1 MAGKDASLAENGV
14 GLTDIGVRM
23 SGERLPRAYRRRK
36 ERMEEVYRLH
46 LEGRTIREISD
57 IVNVSTRTVDR
68 DLAEVRHGR
77 RIALDRDPGVTRDLP
92 RSVDEKMRLMNY
104 MWKIV
109 TRPVQVDCE
118 GRIIDDTR
126 HRIAAAAVVAK
137 VSDSLDRLFGL
148 DHVELRRVV
157 DETRKLWESE
167 KRNRVDSQRTS

>member
-1 MAGKDASLAENGV
+1 MMENGV
-14 GLTDIGVRM
+14 GLAEDGVKM
-23 SGERLPRAYRRRK
+23 SGKCLPRAYWRRK
-36 ERMEEVYRLH
+36 KRMEEVYRLH
-46 LEGRTIREISD
+46 SDGRTIREISE

-77 RIALDRDPGVTRDLP
+77 RIALDGDPSLTRDFP

-109 TRPVQVDCE
+109 TRPDRVDHE

-126 HRIAAAAVVAK
+126 NRIAAAAVVAK
-137 VSDSLDRLFGL
+137 LSDSLDRLSGL
-148 DHVELRRVV
+148 DHVELRRLT
-157 DETRKLWESE
+157 DENRKLLESE